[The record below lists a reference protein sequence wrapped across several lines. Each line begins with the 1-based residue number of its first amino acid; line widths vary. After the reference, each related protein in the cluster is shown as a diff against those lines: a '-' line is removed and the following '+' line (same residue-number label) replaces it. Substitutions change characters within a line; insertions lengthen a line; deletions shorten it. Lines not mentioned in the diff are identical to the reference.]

1 MVLLHF
7 LRWLRAN
14 TDIEF
19 DVLSGDSGDLLP
31 EFQQIARKTQVAQS
45 PGPFARL
52 ARRLVGP
59 AFYRRW
65 EDNAFVNRY
74 HGRDYGLVYA
84 NTVCRTREMRLL
96 ARLGFPVVC
105 HVHELEYSLKF
116 FAGHDAFAEA
126 VPSIR
131 HFIAV
136 SKAVQDYLA
145 KDWAVQESKIT
156 LVHEFI
162 PAGPSYSGHAETR
175 ETVRRALGVP
185 DDGVLV
191 GGCGTLDWRKGADLF
206 VQTARIV
213 RSAPGTARVRF
224 LWVGGKRGTP
234 DFLRFEHD
242 LRFCGLTEA
251 VTVVETCPNPL
262 DYFCAM
268 DLFALTSREDPFPLV
283 MLEAGSVGL
292 PVVCFE
298 SSGGAREFVEKDA
311 GLIAPYLDT
320 AAMADHI
327 LTLAREPGLRREMG
341 ANAVHKVR
349 ARYTVER
356 QAPKL
361 LEVIRRHL
369 KAPG

>member
-1 MVLLHF
+1 
-7 LRWLRAN
+7 
-14 TDIEF
+14 
-19 DVLSGDSGDLLP
+19 
-31 EFQQIARKTQVAQS
+31 
-45 PGPFARL
+45 
-52 ARRLVGP
+52 
-59 AFYRRW
+59 
-65 EDNAFVNRY
+65 
-74 HGRDYGLVYA
+74 
-84 NTVCRTREMRLL
+84 
-96 ARLGFPVVC
+96 
-105 HVHELEYSLKF
+105 
-116 FAGHDAFAEA
+116 
-126 VPSIR
+126 
-131 HFIAV
+131 
-136 SKAVQDYLA
+136 
-145 KDWAVQESKIT
+145 
-156 LVHEFI
+156 
-162 PAGPSYSGHAETR
+162 
-175 ETVRRALGVP
+175 
-185 DDGVLV
+185 
-191 GGCGTLDWRKGADLF
+191 
-206 VQTARIV
+206 
-213 RSAPGTARVRF
+213 VRF